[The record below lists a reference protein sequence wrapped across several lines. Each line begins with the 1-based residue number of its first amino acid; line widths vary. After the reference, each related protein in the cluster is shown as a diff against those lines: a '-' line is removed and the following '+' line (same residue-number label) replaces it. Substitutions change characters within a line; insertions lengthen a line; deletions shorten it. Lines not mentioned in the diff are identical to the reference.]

1 MTVPKVRVAVL
12 NFNGGDFTLQCL
24 EHLRQLDWPKDRLEV
39 LVVDNASTD
48 GSPGKIRE
56 LFGEVKLVDA
66 GRNRGFAGGNNLA
79 LEDLAGIDY
88 VALLNNDAFVEPGWL
103 GPLVEKLESD
113 ESLGAA
119 NSKILFAFSFID
131 VVIESPVFEPGTSD
145 TRKLGV
151 RVSGVGVDGEDRW
164 RKSQFITG
172 FYGVEHGDGEEEIF
186 QWTGPRATLRVPT
199 TRGRDSGG
207 PTPREVPVLGSQR
220 VSRANPDL
228 DLTCELR
235 LSAEK
240 EKTIKVTCGDE
251 ERTFIVGP
259 APTWVKVGL
268 SGAPYDVINNAG
280 SRLVEEGY
288 GADRGFLQRDE
299 GPFDEEADVFAW
311 CGCSVLL
318 SKRYLED
325 AGLLDERLFLY
336 YEDFDLSWRGQR
348 LGWRYAYVPKSLV
361 RHFHTATSVEDSDL
375 FRLYVHRNRL
385 LVLVKNAPAEMALR
399 ASAAYLYRTIRV
411 AFSEIAL
418 PALRGRRPSPHQTI
432 QRMKVMASFLRLVP
446 SFFVERRRLA
456 KRQKAGPRELMS
468 WMEPQ

>member
-12 NFNGGDFTLQCL
+12 NYNGGDFTLQCL

-39 LVVDNASTD
+39 MVVDNASTD

-56 LFGEVKLVDA
+56 LFGEVKVVDA
-66 GRNRGFAGGNNLA
+66 GSNRGFAGGNNLA
-79 LEDLAGIDY
+79 LKDLDEVDY
-88 VALLNNDAFVEPGWL
+88 VALLNNDAFVDPGWL

-131 VVIESPVFEPGTSD
+131 VVIESPTFEPGTSD

-151 RVSGVGVDGEDRW
+151 RVSGVGVEGEDRW
-164 RKSQFITG
+164 RKSQFIDG
-172 FYGVEHGDGEEEIF
+172 FHGVEHGDGEEMIF
-186 QWTGPRATLRVPT
+186 QWTGPRATLRIPI
-199 TRGRDSGG
+199 TRGRDDSVGA
-207 PTPREVPVLGSQR
+207 R
-220 VSRANPDL
+220 
-228 DLTCELR
+228 CELR
-235 LSAEK
+235 LSAER
-240 EKTIKVTCGDE
+240 EKTVKVTCGDE
-251 ERTFIVGP
+251 ERTVTVGP
-259 APTWVKVGL
+259 TPTWIEVGL

-299 GPFDEEADVFAW
+299 GQFDEEADVFAW

-348 LGWRYAYVPKSLV
+348 LGWRYLYVPKSLV

-375 FRLYVHRNRL
+375 FRFYVHRNRL
-385 LVLVKNAPAEMALR
+385 LVLVKNAPAQMALR
-399 ASAAYLYRTIRV
+399 ASTAYLYRTIRV
-411 AFSEIAL
+411 AVSEIFL
-418 PALRGRRPSPHQTI
+418 RALRGRGPSPHQTI
-432 QRMKVMASFLRLVP
+432 QRMKVTASFLRLLP
-446 SFFVERRRLA
+446 SFLVERRRLA
-456 KRQKAGPRELMS
+456 KRQKSGPRELMS
-468 WMEPQ
+468 WMVPQ